1 MDAVAVVTGG
11 TVIWVLAGLV
21 LLTFGRGWL
30 PADAHATWLW
40 VCVAGTALGLF
51 GIWYVR
57 RRRNRLGRRGAA
69 RGD

>member
-11 TVIWVLAGLV
+11 TALWTLAGLG
-21 LLTFGRGWL
+21 LLVFGRPWLTAHGHGGWL
-30 PADAHATWLW
+30 WICA
-40 VCVAGTALGLF
+40 AGTGLGVF

-57 RRRNRLGRRGAA
+57 RRRHRLGRRAAA